1 MKCREN
7 LLAKEKGMQKNI
19 KRLLTAS
26 WLAVVCL
33 ALIGC
38 ATGGSGT
45 TLSQVPISQTPEQ
58 LLSAAGFKQVIPT
71 TPRQKARLSNMP
83 QKQIFI
89 ISKGVKTYY
98 IYADAQDGCL
108 YVGKEKNYDK
118 FQDLLAQAQMA
129 SEQYAVAQMNS
140 WDWNGW
146 GPATWGVGEAG
157 APF

>member
-1 MKCREN
+1 
-7 LLAKEKGMQKNI
+7 MQKNI
-19 KRLLTAS
+19 KWWLTAG
-26 WLAVVCL
+26 WLVVVCL

-45 TLSQVPISQTPEQ
+45 ALSQVPISQTPEQ

-71 TPRQKARLSNMP
+71 TPRQKARLYNMP

-118 FQDLLAQAQMA
+118 FQDLLAQAQIA
-129 SEQYAVAQMNS
+129 SEQYAVAQMNE

-146 GPATWGVGEAG
+146 GPASWGIGEAG